1 MALRLPEVVKET
13 RKCSLAKL
21 TDRLDEADQETLTK
35 WFNSDISSY
44 QIFLALKADGHRI
57 GKQTVYEHRIG
68 YCICGSE

>member
-21 TDRLDEADQETLTK
+21 TDRLDEVDQETLSK
-35 WFNSDISSY
+35 WLESNISSY